1 MSMTPEPPRNPEHRS
16 TNAILCFCIG
26 AALAGLAW
34 FLGVGT
40 VIGAAL
46 SGGDAA
52 ILVGGAIAAVA
63 LVLASI
69 AGGVLMLIGTI
80 WMVIQ
85 VIADQ
90 AGDKGEKRY
99 RNIER

>member
-1 MSMTPEPPRNPEHRS
+1 MPRSDAPNPERRT

-26 AALAGLAW
+26 AGLSIGAW

-46 SGGDAA
+46 SGGDPGV
-52 ILVGGAIAAVA
+52 LVGGAIAAVA
-63 LVLASI
+63 LVLAGG
-69 AGGVLMLIGTI
+69 AGGVLMLIGAI
-80 WMVIQ
+80 WMFIQ

-90 AGDKGEKRY
+90 TGEKSEKRY
-99 RNIER
+99 RDVER

>member
-1 MSMTPEPPRNPEHRS
+1 MSAPEQPRNPEHRS

-26 AALAGLAW
+26 AGLAGLAW

-46 SGGDAA
+46 SGGDPGV
-52 ILVGGAIAAVA
+52 LVGGVIIAVA
-63 LVLASI
+63 LVLAGAS
-69 AGGVLMLIGTI
+69 GGVLMAVGGI
-80 WMVIQ
+80 WMFIQ

-90 AGDKGEKRY
+90 RGEASEKRY
-99 RNIER
+99 RDVER

>member
-1 MSMTPEPPRNPEHRS
+1 MSPPDAPRNPEYRS

-26 AALAGLAW
+26 AGLAGLAW

-40 VIGAAL
+40 VIGTAM
-46 SGGDAA
+46 SGGNGAVIA
-52 ILVGGAIAAVA
+52 GGVIAAVA

-69 AGGVLMLIGTI
+69 AGGVMMLIGAI

-90 AGDKGEKRY
+90 AGEKSEKRY
-99 RNIER
+99 RDVER

>member
-1 MSMTPEPPRNPEHRS
+1 MSPAEPPRNPERRT

-26 AALAGLAW
+26 AGLAFLAW

-46 SGGDAA
+46 SGGDPA
-52 ILVGGAIAAVA
+52 IVVGGAIAAIG
-63 LVLASI
+63 LVLAGTV
-69 AGGVLMLIGTI
+69 GGVLMLIGTI
-80 WMVIQ
+80 WMLIQ

-90 AGDKGEKRY
+90 RGEASEKRY

>member
-1 MSMTPEPPRNPEHRS
+1 MKPSEGPNPERRT

-26 AALAGLAW
+26 ATLAGAAW
-34 FLGVGT
+34 FFGVGA

-46 SGGDAA
+46 SGGNPAVV
-52 ILVGGAIAAVA
+52 VGGMIAALG
-63 LVLASI
+63 LVLASV

-80 WMVIQ
+80 WMLIQ

-90 AGDKGEKRY
+90 RGEPSEKRY
-99 RNIER
+99 RDVER

>member
-1 MSMTPEPPRNPEHRS
+1 MSPSEPPRNPEHRS

-26 AALAGLAW
+26 AALAGGAW

-46 SGGDAA
+46 SGGNAA
-52 ILVGGAIAAVA
+52 MVVGGAIAAIG

-69 AGGVLMLIGTI
+69 AGGVLMLIGSI

-90 AGDKGEKRY
+90 RGDASEKRY

>member
-1 MSMTPEPPRNPEHRS
+1 MSLPEPPRNPEHRS

-26 AALAGLAW
+26 AVLAGLAW

-40 VIGAAL
+40 VMGAAL

-52 ILVGGAIAAVA
+52 ILIGRRMAAIALVRSSIVGG
-63 LVLASI
+63 L
-69 AGGVLMLIGTI
+69 LMLIGTI

-90 AGDKGEKRY
+90 TGEKSEKRY
-99 RNIER
+99 RDVER

>member
-1 MSMTPEPPRNPEHRS
+1 MSPPEGPNPEHRS
-16 TNAILCFCIG
+16 NNAILCFCIG
-26 AALAGLAW
+26 AGLAALAW
-34 FLGVGT
+34 FMGVGS
-40 VIGAAL
+40 VMAAAL
-46 SGGDAA
+46 SGGDPG
-52 ILVGGAIAAVA
+52 LVVGGAIAAIG

-90 AGDKGEKRY
+90 TGEKSEKRY
-99 RNIER
+99 RDVER

>member
-1 MSMTPEPPRNPEHRS
+1 MSPPEGPRNPEHRS

-26 AALAGLAW
+26 AALAGGAW

-40 VIGAAL
+40 VMGAAL
-46 SGGDAA
+46 SGGNPA
-52 ILVGGAIAAVA
+52 LVVGGAIAAIA

-90 AGDKGEKRY
+90 TGEKSEKRY
-99 RNIER
+99 RDVER

>member
-1 MSMTPEPPRNPEHRS
+1 MSLPEPPRNPEHRS

-26 AALAGLAW
+26 AVLAGLAW

-46 SGGDAA
+46 SGGDPAL
-52 ILVGGAIAAVA
+52 LVGSAIAAMT

-69 AGGVLMLIGTI
+69 AGGVMMLIGTI

-90 AGDKGEKRY
+90 TGEKSEKRY
-99 RNIER
+99 REVER